1 MLTYVSTNTWGRDVR
16 AHVCMR
22 THTHTPPP
30 PERSR
35 TRGRASFQNQ
45 PAWRNGCDSTKPRLN
60 QQWADC
66 LVTVTNDLM
75 WKRRDQMCVQ
85 QGPPGA
91 CTCQTTG
98 LLGGGVGRWLPR
110 ARAAACD
117 PVSSGQAE
125 HSWVF
130 LGPGPGYKP
139 CPHSLH

>member
-1 MLTYVSTNTWGRDVR
+1 MLTCVSMHAWGTNRYMY
-16 AHVCMR
+16 ACKHIPIPIP
-22 THTHTPPP
+22 HPP
-30 PERSR
+30 RSR
-35 TRGRASFQNQ
+35 TRWASFQNQ
-45 PAWRNGCDSTKPRLN
+45 SAWRNGCDSTKPRLN

-98 LLGGGVGRWLPR
+98 YLEVGWGRWLPR
-110 ARAAACD
+110 AWAAACD

-125 HSWVF
+125 HSQVF
-130 LGPGPGYKP
+130 LGPGPG
-139 CPHSLH
+139 HNHAHTLH